1 MGTLRVDIE
10 LHSIVYSITH
20 CFTVETCHSFNVW
33 GFSLAFFWGYQEAF
47 RTLKSADSEAVKQNG
62 LSLQFAHPDV
72 RADADATG
80 LVDTLWPVFVDNP
93 FYIYILLY

>member
-1 MGTLRVDIE
+1 M
-10 LHSIVYSITH
+10 
-20 CFTVETCHSFNVW
+20 SFFQCLGVFF
-33 GFSLAFFWGYQEAF
+33 GFFLGYQEAF

-93 FYIYILLY
+93 FYIYYYIKLFYLYKYIIYIS

>member
-1 MGTLRVDIE
+1 M
-10 LHSIVYSITH
+10 
-20 CFTVETCHSFNVW
+20 SFFQCLGVFF
-33 GFSLAFFWGYQEAF
+33 GFFLGYQEAF

-80 LVDTLWPVFVDNP
+80 FVDTLWPVFVDNP
-93 FYIYILLY
+93 FYIYIIILNYFVHISIL